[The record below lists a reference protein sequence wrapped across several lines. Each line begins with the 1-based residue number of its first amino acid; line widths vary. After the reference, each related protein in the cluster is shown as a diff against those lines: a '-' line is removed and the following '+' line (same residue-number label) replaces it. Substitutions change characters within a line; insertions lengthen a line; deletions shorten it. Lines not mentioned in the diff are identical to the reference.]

1 MKRVLGFFNMV
12 KLLMTWDI
20 KPGSETEY
28 FEFIVKEFA
37 PGMMKLGMQP
47 TEAWYTLYGNGP
59 QILTGS
65 ITEDLD
71 SMHKILESDDWQQLQ
86 NKLFDYVA
94 NFNSKIVR
102 ATSRFQLL

>member
-1 MKRVLGFFNMV
+1 MV

-37 PGMMKLGMQP
+37 PGMMRLGMQP
-47 TEAWYTLYGNGP
+47 TEAWYTLYGNGS

-71 SMHKILESDDWQQLQ
+71 SMHNILGSDDWQQLQ
-86 NKLFDYVA
+86 TKLFDYVA

>member
-1 MKRVLGFFNMV
+1 
-12 KLLMTWDI
+12 MTWDI

-71 SMHKILESDDWQQLQ
+71 SMHSILESNDWQQLQ
-86 NKLFDYVA
+86 TKLFDYVS